1 MTNNKEIKFA
11 IFTHVVHGQLYG
23 DYFAYAPYVNE
34 MNIWAKYVSEIVIV
48 APINSNQKTEI
59 DSFYIHNNLK
69 FKTIKSFNFTTISST
84 INAIFSIP
92 KILFTIFKTMQTADH
107 IHLRC
112 PGNIGLLACIVQI
125 FFPKKIKTAKYA
137 GNWDPKATQP
147 LSYKLQ
153 KYILS
158 NTYLTKNMQVLVYGE
173 WNNQSENIKSF
184 FTATYSS
191 LEIENFIPKNLNKTI
206 KFLFVGTL
214 SSGKRPLYCIEL
226 IGELSKIKPNIVL
239 EIYGDGAEKETLKKY
254 IKDNSLEKTII
265 LKGNQQQGVLK
276 QAYIDSH
283 FVILPSKS
291 EGWPKAIAEGMF
303 WGCLPI
309 ATYVSCIANMLDN
322 ENRGLIL
329 DLDLKADVE
338 KINFLI
344 DNQDLYQQKVT
355 QALQW
360 SRQYTTDFFE
370 QEISKLLTNN

>member
-1 MTNNKEIKFA
+1 MTDNKEIKFA
-11 IFTHVVHGQLYG
+11 IFTHVVHGQSDSG
-23 DYFAYAPYVNE
+23 YFAYAPYVNE
-34 MNIWAKYVSEIVIV
+34 MNIWAKYVSEIIIV
-48 APINSNQKTEI
+48 APIAQTPRTSIESNYVHE
-59 DSFYIHNNLK
+59 NVK
-69 FKTIKSFNFTTISST
+69 FKSIKSFNFTTISTT
-84 INAIFSIP
+84 ICAIFSIP
-92 KILFTIFKTMQTADH
+92 KIVYTIFKTMQTADH

-137 GNWDPKATQP
+137 GNWDPKAKQP

-158 NTYLTKNMQVLVYGE
+158 NTFLTKNMQVLVYGE
-173 WNNQSENIKSF
+173 WNNQSENIKPF
-184 FTATYSS
+184 FTATYSTS
-191 LEIENFIPKNLNKTI
+191 EIVDFETKNLDKTI

-214 SSGKRPLYCIEL
+214 SSGKRPLYCIQL
-226 IGELSKIKPNIVL
+226 IEKLSKIKPNIVL

-254 IKDNSLEKTII
+254 IKDNSLEKTVI
-265 LKGNQQQGVLK
+265 LKGNQQLGVLK
-276 QAYIDSH
+276 QAYINSH

-309 ATYVSCIANMLDN
+309 ATDVSCISNMLNN